1 MTLDKKIIYL
11 LLFLFHI
18 ALSWTFNSIAYSDFL
33 SNLHNGEGF
42 WFFAADSIKYHNE
55 AIIQLEYLKNS
66 DWISWLNSYK
76 NHVNVKIISLSYWIF
91 GNPNPISLLIVNA
104 LVWLISIVLIFRSSQ
119 LIFPKNFF
127 LPFLIY
133 NLC

>member
-66 DWISWLNSYK
+66 DWISWLNSYTT
-76 NHVNVKIISLSYWIF
+76 HANVKIISLSYWLL
-91 GNPNPISLLIVNA
+91 GNPIL
-104 LVWLISIVLIFRSSQ
+104 FQ
-119 LIFPKNFF
+119 FQ
-127 LPFLIY
+127 
-133 NLC
+133 